1 VDGYPHPVSGRN
13 IPDPGFAADDGT
25 AEPRLAAA
33 LAAYADDPGADGAQA
48 GVLAALPGARLLVPV
63 VAVPGE
69 TETGL
74 DSPAARSASVEGGG
88 GRRADGTAARSASVE
103 GGGGRRAGGLRSEK
117 TSEMAVPTIQAPDGR
132 RALPAFTSVES
143 LARWRADARP
153 VAVPLHQALQAV
165 AHEQADT
172 LLIDMAGPV
181 TYALAGPAL
190 HALASGRDRLDPLT
204 DPAVAEAV
212 RNVVAAEPRVLR
224 AHLVPSQG
232 KKTDGMVGIVVDS
245 TEELG
250 AVARRVATALAAD
263 EALRARLVRGL
274 DLALL
279 HADVRVPGEP
289 LFNRH
294 GSGGTDGTDISDRVP
309 DR

>member
-1 VDGYPHPVSGRN
+1 VAGKN
-13 IPDPGFAADDGT
+13 IPDPGFADDDGI
-25 AEPRLAAA
+25 ADPRLAAA
-33 LAAYADDPGADGAQA
+33 LDAYENAPGVEDAQA

-63 VAVPGE
+63 IALPGE
-69 TETGL
+69 TEPGPL
-74 DSPAARSASVEGGG
+74 
-88 GRRADGTAARSASVE
+88 RR
-103 GGGGRRAGGLRSEK
+103 EK
-117 TSEMAVPTIQAPDGR
+117 TSEMAVPTIQLPDGR

-212 RNVVAAEPRVLR
+212 RYVVAAEPGVLR
-224 AHLVPSQG
+224 AHLVPSQD

-250 AVARRVATALAAD
+250 AVTRRVATALAAD
-263 EALRARLVRGL
+263 EALRARLVGGL

-279 HADVRVPGEP
+279 PADVRVPGEP

-294 GSGGTDGTDISDRVP
+294 GPGGTDGTGINDRVP